1 MSPFKTHFFCFLYFP
16 SVLHTYEDLI
26 KMFPEHAFG
35 EKTADINHI
44 GGIPAIIEK
53 IAVRM

>member
-1 MSPFKTHFFCFLYFP
+1 MDKSFQ
-16 SVLHTYEDLI
+16 DMAALI
-26 KMFPEHAFG
+26 KMFPEPAFG

>member
-1 MSPFKTHFFCFLYFP
+1 MSLEGTHFFCFLYFP
-16 SVLHTYEDLI
+16 SGLHTYEDLI
-26 KMFPEHAFG
+26 KMFPEPAFG